1 MFNLLTTHTF
11 RVHPTPYTRTAY
23 IIDHQND
30 NHRTPIIIEETDE
43 VYEPETIDVKTPG
56 EHKDEILIPLQP
68 NYHHHHQHHQQ
79 HHHHHHQQYPSSFA
93 HLKFEQPN
101 QPIMVH
107 VVPPGVRRKYEST
120 IPDLLAV
127 LAPLAAIPLLSS
139 LAVSTFST
147 MVTLHGLGRRR
158 RRRRR
163 RDLSTVFH
171 HTLLE
176 RLHSASPATSSSS
189 SSSNGGAEG
198 FNLTDLA
205 EHDLASVYQHN
216 LIKLTQINQ
225 TNAGLGLD
233 GDNVPRDNETT
244 SNASGTEEDA
254 TTTTNNQTMV
264 GTTFPLYVVN

>member
-1 MFNLLTTHTF
+1 
-11 RVHPTPYTRTAY
+11 
-23 IIDHQND
+23 
-30 NHRTPIIIEETDE
+30 
-43 VYEPETIDVKTPG
+43 
-56 EHKDEILIPLQP
+56 
-68 NYHHHHQHHQQ
+68 
-79 HHHHHHQQYPSSFA
+79 
-93 HLKFEQPN
+93 
-101 QPIMVH
+101 MVH

-163 RDLSTVFH
+163 DLSTVFH

-176 RLHSASPATSSSS
+176 RQHSASPAT